1 MHYQK
6 GTQENIEIKV
16 HVRWMNH
23 LYDGDAYRASI
34 LMACDGNVVPLLFI
48 GFCCFYLVKTFL
60 TVPSL

>member
-23 LYDGDAYRASI
+23 LYDGDDLIFIVLWGY
-34 LMACDGNVVPLLFI
+34 LLKARE
-48 GFCCFYLVKTFL
+48 C
-60 TVPSL
+60 

>member
-48 GFCCFYLVKTFL
+48 GFCCFYLV
-60 TVPSL
+60 